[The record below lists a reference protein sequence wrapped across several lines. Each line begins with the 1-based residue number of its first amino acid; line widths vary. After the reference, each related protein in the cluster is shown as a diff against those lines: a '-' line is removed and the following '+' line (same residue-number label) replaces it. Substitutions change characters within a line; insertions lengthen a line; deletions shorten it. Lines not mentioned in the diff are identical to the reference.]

1 MKASEK
7 QLLSAIPFLPNKNQA
22 MLLQVITTR
31 DFFTFTDF
39 LVSSGIS
46 HANILINMARAIG
59 GIAAFFYISK
69 RIYEQLIA
77 DNPVYILPLLRPFA
91 LLLVITFWGPFVNL
105 LMVPTKGLTNL
116 SEAVYADKKHI
127 VKEKLDEK
135 QQAILETDLPIFYEN
150 EEKESQLWDK
160 GINLLLT
167 TYNIVTGRAIQNQIN
182 FYIMDAIRQLF
193 ETIFEVL
200 VYLIAFLRTV
210 FCVLLV
216 IFGPLVF
223 ALSIFDGFQDNYL
236 QWIARFINVNLY
248 LPIALL
254 ILSLVQEI
262 LIYVLDIE
270 IAQIQALPIYQPQ
283 LFYVS
288 NLIVPICG
296 IIGMA
301 LVPKIASWI
310 VQASGTN
317 SGSGRLIRT
326 AAVMAATRGAMK

>member
-1 MKASEK
+1 M
-7 QLLSAIPFLPNKNQA
+7 
-22 MLLQVITTR
+22 MLLQILTTK
-31 DFFTFTDF
+31 DFFSFTDF
-39 LVSSGIS
+39 LIHSGIS
-46 HANILINMARAIG
+46 HANVLVDMARAIG

-77 DNPVYILPLLRPFA
+77 DNPVSMLPLLRPFA
-91 LLLVITFWGPFVNL
+91 LVLVITFWGPFVNL
-105 LMVPTKGLTNL
+105 LLVPTKGLTKL

-127 VKEKLDEK
+127 VKQRLEDK
-135 QQAILETDLPIFYEN
+135 QQAILSTDLPLFYEN
-150 EEKESQLWDK
+150 EEKEAALWDK
-160 GINLLLT
+160 GINILLT
-167 TYNIVTGRAIQNQIN
+167 SYNIISGRAIQNQIN
-182 FYIMDAIRQLF
+182 FYIMDALRQVL
-193 ETIFEVL
+193 ESIFEVL

-254 ILSLVQEI
+254 ILSIVQEI
-262 LIYVLDIE
+262 LIYVLEIE
-270 IAQIQALPIYQPQ
+270 ITQISSMLIYHPRM
-283 LFYVS
+283 FYVS
-288 NLIVPICG
+288 NLIVPVCG

-301 LVPKIASWI
+301 MVPKIASWI

-317 SGSGRLIRT
+317 SGGGRLVRT
-326 AAVMAATRGAMK
+326 AAVMAVTKGAMK

>member
-1 MKASEK
+1 
-7 QLLSAIPFLPNKNQA
+7 
-22 MLLQVITTR
+22 MLLQVITT
-31 DFFTFTDF
+31 DSFFTFTDF
-39 LVSSGIS
+39 LISSGIS
-46 HANILINMARAIG
+46 HANVLIDMARAIG
-59 GIAAFFYISK
+59 GIAALFYISK

-116 SEAVYADKKHI
+116 SEAVYANKKHI
-127 VKEKLDEK
+127 VKQKLDEK
-135 QQAILETDLPIFYEN
+135 QQAILTTDLPIFYEN
-150 EEKESQLWDK
+150 EEKEAQLWDK

-167 TYNIVTGRAIQNQIN
+167 TYNIISGRAIQNQIN
-182 FYIMDAIRQLF
+182 FYLMDALRQVF

-210 FCVLLV
+210 FCILLV

-262 LIYVLDIE
+262 LIFILDTE
-270 IAQIQALPIYQPQ
+270 IAQISAMPVYQPQ

-288 NLIVPICG
+288 NLVVPVCG

-310 VQASGTN
+310 IQASGTN
-317 SGSGRLIRT
+317 TGGSRMVRT
-326 AAVMAATRGAMK
+326 AAVMAATKGAMR

>member
-1 MKASEK
+1 M
-7 QLLSAIPFLPNKNQA
+7 I
-22 MLLQVITTR
+22 LQVLTT
-31 DFFTFTDF
+31 DSFFSFTDF

-46 HANILINMARAIG
+46 HARILVDMARAIG

-69 RIYEQLIA
+69 RIYEQLIT
-77 DNPVYILPLLRPFA
+77 DNPVSILPLLRPFA
-91 LLLVITFWGPFVNL
+91 FVLILTFWGPFVNL
-105 LMVPTKGLTNL
+105 LLVPTKGLTKL

-127 VKEKLDEK
+127 VKERLEDK
-135 QQAILETDLPIFYEN
+135 QQAILSTDLPLFYEN
-150 EEKESQLWDK
+150 EEKEAALWDK

-167 TYNIVTGRAIQNQIN
+167 SYNIISGRAINNQIN
-182 FYIMDAIRQLF
+182 FYIMDATRQLLEAF
-193 ETIFEVL
+193 FEVL

-248 LPIALL
+248 IPIALL

-262 LIYVLDIE
+262 LIYVLELE
-270 IAQIQALPIYQPQ
+270 IAQINAMLIYQPKM
-283 LFYVS
+283 FFVS
-288 NLIVPICG
+288 NLIVPVCG

-301 LVPKIASWI
+301 MVPKIATWI
-310 VQASGTN
+310 IQASGTN
-317 SGSGRLIRT
+317 SGGGRLVRT
-326 AAVMAATRGAMK
+326 AAVMAVTKGTMR

>member
-1 MKASEK
+1 
-7 QLLSAIPFLPNKNQA
+7 
-22 MLLQVITTR
+22 
-31 DFFTFTDF
+31 
-39 LVSSGIS
+39 
-46 HANILINMARAIG
+46 
-59 GIAAFFYISK
+59 
-69 RIYEQLIA
+69 
-77 DNPVYILPLLRPFA
+77 
-91 LLLVITFWGPFVNL
+91 
-105 LMVPTKGLTNL
+105 
-116 SEAVYADKKHI
+116 VYADKKHI

-135 QQAILETDLPIFYEN
+135 QQAIIATDLPIFYEN

-210 FCVLLV
+210 FCILLV

-262 LIYVLDIE
+262 LIFVLDSE
-270 IAQIQALPIYQPQ
+270 IAVINALPIYQPQ

-288 NLIVPICG
+288 NLVVPICG

-301 LVPKIASWI
+301 MVPKIASWI
-310 VQASGTN
+310 IQASGTN
-317 SGSGRLIRT
+317 TGGGRMVRT
-326 AAVMAATRGAMK
+326 AAVMAATRGAMR

>member
-1 MKASEK
+1 
-7 QLLSAIPFLPNKNQA
+7 

-223 ALSIFDGFQDNYL
+223 TLSIFDGFQDNYL

-262 LIYVLDIE
+262 LIYVLDME